1 MNISTFVYDPSIT
14 IISQLILFFCSGA
27 KCDPCFVFSILFSL
41 ISRGMGSID
50 LQSGHD
56 EEEKKEEEEEEEEE
70 VKEEGEEEMEDS
82 RRHK

>member
-1 MNISTFVYDPSIT
+1 
-14 IISQLILFFCSGA
+14 
-27 KCDPCFVFSILFSL
+27 
-41 ISRGMGSID
+41 MGSID

-82 RRHK
+82 RRHKWGSHDSYTINLQNESRSVWSV